1 MKHAHQMYL
10 CTLWAQ
16 EFELKFMICL
26 ETGVKMYVPVRLFAF
41 IILVRRGNFVTR
53 TYDNLFFSPEGHLKL
68 PRTGKVPPPSPI
80 TPCSG
85 RLHMGLGLC
94 RNRYIQTP
102 EALALLLRIFFP
114 YWSIE
119 AVPLSINSTQD
130 GRRRLQANQQSIECF
145 CFQGLS

>member
-1 MKHAHQMYL
+1 MRVRCICVRYGLRNLK
-10 CTLWAQ
+10 
-16 EFELKFMICL
+16 LKFMICL
-26 ETGVKMYVPVRLFAF
+26 ETGVKMCVPARLVAF
-41 IILVRRGNFVTR
+41 ITLVRRGNFVTR

-68 PRTGKVPPPSPI
+68 PRTGKVTPPSPI

-85 RLHMGLGLC
+85 RLHMGLGLWQQIYSNP
-94 RNRYIQTP
+94 RGLGSIATH
-102 EALALLLRIFFP
+102 LLPILE
-114 YWSIE
+114 YE